1 VGARGGVP
9 SCLPKAFW
17 YCRYGPVMVWGRF
30 ALVNEGISV
39 GTHGGRLPHLADLLG
54 GDLVVHPASQ
64 TCLAGA

>member
-1 VGARGGVP
+1 
-9 SCLPKAFW
+9 
-17 YCRYGPVMVWGRF
+17 MVWGRF